1 MKSAIIEALSNNKVV
16 TFVFDKGN
24 NYSSDT
30 LVDELTN
37 DKNYIHV
44 AQKAY
49 TDTRIIN
56 LSMVESIR
64 IQS

>member
-1 MKSAIIEALSNNKVV
+1 MKQIIIDSLSNNKVV
-16 TFVFDKGN
+16 TFVFSKGN
-24 NYSSDT
+24 SYSSDT

-37 DKNYIHV
+37 EKDYIHV
-44 AQKAY
+44 AQRSY